1 MIRIFYAWMNDNEI
15 LAGFKQQIDR
25 EVKLS
30 GDYVTDF
37 RRCQEVVS
45 NNVGS
50 VTFGDN
56 VYFPTVQ
63 NWMEL

>member
-63 NWMEL
+63 QWMEI

>member
-1 MIRIFYAWMNDNEI
+1 MIRIFYAWMNDKEI
-15 LAGFKQQIDR
+15 LAGIKQEIDR
-25 EVKLS
+25 EIKLT

-37 RRCQEVVS
+37 RRCQDVVT

-50 VTFGDN
+50 VTMGDN